1 MDSPGIIFPLIGAFV
16 LIFANGFFILSE
28 TALVESHKNRL
39 EKLTEAG
46 TPGAQAA
53 LLILENPAQLLLVVQ
68 IGITFTSILNG
79 VLIGAL
85 ITPILAAHF
94 SFPYAGEVA
103 LALSIIFITYL
114 HLLIGEVLP
123 QKISMQNPERYL
135 MKYHT
140 CLTTLELITRPAVA
154 CLTGAANFIL
164 LLIGINPQIDDS
176 VTEDEVKDLID
187 QATEDGTLEKME
199 QTMVDHIFHMS
210 DQTAYALMTPRTQ
223 VTWIDLEDSLA
234 HNLSRIVEHDD
245 TIYPVGRGSLDDF
258 AGILHTK
265 DLLTSALEA
274 KDIDLILLLRT
285 PLFVPRSM
293 ETFRVLE
300 KFRESGTREAVVL
313 DEYGGVIG
321 FLTLDD
327 IVEAIIGDTTKAN
340 EPDPVQLI
348 PRSENSWFM
357 DGLYSIDDFKGKFD
371 LDELLPD
378 EEKAHFQTMGGFLT
392 SYFGYIPKVG
402 EKCTWRNF
410 DFEIIDMDR
419 ARIDKVI
426 VTHHEPMTAKS
437 ADLNK

>member
-1 MDSPGIIFPLIGAFV
+1 MCKGCVLFLDGPEILCSLMGSVILI
-16 LIFANGFFILSE
+16 LANGFFILSE
-28 TALVESHKNRL
+28 TAIAESHKNRL
-39 EKLTEAG
+39 EKLAEAG
-46 TPGAQAA
+46 KDGAQAA
-53 LLILENPAQLLLVVQ
+53 LLILESPAQILSVVQ

-79 VLIGAL
+79 VLIGAVIAPFL
-85 ITPILAAHF
+85 SPVF
-94 SFPYAGEVA
+94 SFPYANEVT
-103 LALSIIFITYL
+103 LAVSILSITFL
-114 HLLIGEVLP
+114 HLLMGEVLP
-123 QKISMQNPERYL
+123 QKIALQNPERYL

-140 CLTTLELITRPAVA
+140 YLSTLELVTRPAVA

-164 LLIGINPQIDDS
+164 LLLGINPQIDDS

-234 HNLSRIVEHDD
+234 HNLAHIVEHDD
-245 TIYPVGRGSLDDF
+245 TVYPVGRGSLDDF

-265 DLLTSALEA
+265 DLLSSALES
-274 KDIDLILLLRT
+274 KDIDLHDLLRT

-327 IVEAIIGDTTKAN
+327 IVEAIIGDTAKAN

-348 PRSENSWFM
+348 PRSEDSWFM
-357 DGLYSIDDFKGKFD
+357 DGLYSIDDFKEKFD
-371 LDELLPD
+371 LDDPLPD
-378 EEKAHFQTMGGFLT
+378 EEKPTFRRWAAF
-392 SYFGYIPKVG
+392 
-402 EKCTWRNF
+402 
-410 DFEIIDMDR
+410 
-419 ARIDKVI
+419 
-426 VTHHEPMTAKS
+426 
-437 ADLNK
+437 